1 MVQQWI
7 LAFDASCGTCTS
19 VSEAVAEASGP
30 GLEIRPLGDADVQTL
45 RVRALGPDP
54 VWAPTLLRVDG
65 DRVRAWTGRAIAVP
79 LARRL
84 GLAASARVIQALGRL
99 RRRADGRADELPG
112 APTGTAQLS
121 RAHFLRLSGGVGVIA
136 GMALT
141 GTMPAFADIEKQ
153 SARDWVAVNRAALPD
168 TYDTFAK
175 YPLTFRREIFTAS
188 APEVRSR
195 LWTAH
200 LDQFRA
206 ARPSLT
212 PEQHRVLDE
221 ARALV
226 ARHEIWEPAQAG
238 RSADTT
244 RLRALRD
251 AAIEAFG
258 KPEAYAAIATLG
270 PAPAARTQTARTGTV
285 DTCPCATTDGWCGD
299 LHCYPGNCEYRPS
312 GCGTAWVEPCDG
324 TCS

>member
-19 VSEAVAEASGP
+19 VSEAVAEACGP

-65 DRVRAWTGRAIAVP
+65 DRVRAWTGRAITVP

-84 GLAASARVIQALGRL
+84 GLVASARVIQALGRL

-112 APTGTAQLS
+112 APTGPAQLS
-121 RAHFLRLSGGVGVIA
+121 RAAFLRLSGGVGVVA

-153 SARDWVAVNRAALPD
+153 SARDWVAANRAALPD
-168 TYDTFAK
+168 TYATFAK
-175 YPLTFRREIFTAS
+175 YPLTFRREIFVAS

-195 LWTAH
+195 LWTTH

-212 PEQHRVLDE
+212 PKQHKVLDD

-226 ARHEIWEPAQAG
+226 AQHEIWEPERA
-238 RSADTT
+238 ADTT
-244 RLRALRD
+244 RLSALRT
-251 AAIEAFG
+251 AAIEAFSE
-258 KPEAYAAIATLG
+258 PEAYAAIATLG
-270 PAPAARTQTARTGTV
+270 PAPAARTQRATTGTT

-299 LHCYPGNCEYRPS
+299 LHCYPGNCDYRPS
-312 GCGTAWVEPCDG
+312 GCGTVWVEPCDG

>member
-19 VSEAVAEASGP
+19 VSDAVAEACGP
-30 GLEIRPLGDADVQTL
+30 GLEIRPLGDADVQAL

-99 RRRADGRADELPG
+99 RRRAEGRADELPG

-121 RAHFLRLSGGVGVIA
+121 RARFLRLSGGVGVVA

-153 SARDWVAVNRAALPD
+153 SARDWVAANRAALPD

-200 LDQFRA
+200 IDQFRA

-212 PEQHRVLDE
+212 PDQHKVLDE
-221 ARALV
+221 ARSLV
-226 ARHEIWEPAQAG
+226 TQHETWQPEQTD
-238 RSADTT
+238 RST
-244 RLRALRD
+244 RLRTLRN

-258 KPEAYAAIATLG
+258 EPDAYAALATLG
-270 PAPAARTQTARTGTV
+270 PAPRTQTRTGTV
-285 DTCPCATTDGWCGD
+285 ETCPCATNDAWCGD
-299 LHCYPGNCEYRPS
+299 LHCYPGNCDYRPS
-312 GCGTAWVEPCDG
+312 GCGTVWVEPCNG

>member
-1 MVQQWI
+1 M
-7 LAFDASCGTCTS
+7 
-19 VSEAVAEASGP
+19 
-30 GLEIRPLGDADVQTL
+30 
-45 RVRALGPDP
+45 
-54 VWAPTLLRVDG
+54 WAPTLLRVDG
-65 DRVRAWTGRAIAVP
+65 DRVRAWTGRAIALP

-84 GLAASARVIQALGRL
+84 GPAASARVIQALGRL

-112 APTGTAQLS
+112 APTGAVQLS
-121 RAHFLRLSGGVGVIA
+121 RARFLRLSGGVGVLA

-153 SARDWVAVNRAALPD
+153 SARDWVAANPLPD

-175 YPLTFRREIFTAS
+175 YPLTFRREIFAAS

-212 PEQHRVLDE
+212 PEQHKVLDE

-226 ARHEIWEPAQAG
+226 TRHEIWEPEQAG
-238 RSADTT
+238 RSAVTA
-244 RLRALRD
+244 RLRALRN
-251 AAIEAFG
+251 AAIEAFS

-270 PAPAARTQTARTGTV
+270 PAPASLTQTARTGTA
-285 DTCPCATTDGWCGD
+285 DTCPCATTDAWCGD
-299 LHCYPGNCEYRPS
+299 LHCYPGNCDYRPS